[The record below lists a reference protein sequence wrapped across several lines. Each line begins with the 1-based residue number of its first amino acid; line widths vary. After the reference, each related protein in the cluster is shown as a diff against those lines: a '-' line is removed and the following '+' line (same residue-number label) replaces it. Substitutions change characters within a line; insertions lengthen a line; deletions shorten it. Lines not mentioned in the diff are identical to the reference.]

1 MGPLRAVH
9 HVMLTR
15 QRNRGFKIIAS
26 VLLVL
31 MVSAYFLPTSIEAY
45 RVQALESEIVGVL
58 EMANLTAGEGAAV
71 EFAEQ
76 GSVTIGDRVYKDER
90 LPQIADQFF
99 NESGDLVA
107 AAEAAVFLV
116 ASEMPTWVPGFM
128 LEQPGLTI
136 GLWVLSVLI
145 LLALVWNGMTWAF
158 ILVTLGAFIATIPFW
173 FGTAIYGRY
182 DSPPNIGVILGIAG
196 IAFLGITFALFTRLI
211 MLLLGSATPVF
222 AIAQSVVREAVRLK
236 ISVGFIVILVVV
248 LPLIPLGIDD
258 NEPLRYQ
265 LQTYLSRSI
274 SITFM
279 LLACMTLVLGCATV
293 AFEIRDRQIWQVM
306 TKPVSRLSYLFGKWV
321 GIVSINTVG
330 IITASIAIFI
340 SVEYMKTRPAQDA
353 LDELAVRSEV
363 LTARAGAMPVYK
375 TIAPKQLRELVD
387 SKIDDQAELNSSIV
401 RGEKSELETRA
412 RLARELAVEYS
423 ADQRKVAPGESKTMT
438 FTGLERTLK
447 DGSESRLRFLFHCG
461 ASDTH
466 EVYPVIFSFPKTG
479 DWTPM
484 QYVPTVGSFLRI
496 PSRMID
502 EDGSLQI
509 QIINA
514 SYDPDTEMFTPPRW
528 TLNWDIEDLEVLY
541 KVSDFE
547 MNFFRAMLIDWF
559 KLAFL
564 GVLAVSTGAFLSFP
578 VACMLSFAIFIAGS
592 IAPFL
597 GLSLD
602 QYAPTNYL
610 ELVIAAIAELV
621 NFMLNRFGEVKPAQ
635 MLVEGRLIPWSEVGL
650 ELFWLI
656 VIWSGVSL
664 AVGYLAFRRKEL
676 AIYSGQG

>member
-1 MGPLRAVH
+1 
-9 HVMLTR
+9 MLTW
-15 QRNRGFKIIAS
+15 QRRRGFKILVS
-26 VLLVL
+26 LLLTL
-31 MVSAYFLPTSIEAY
+31 MVSAYFLPTAIEAY
-45 RVQALESEIVGVL
+45 RVQSLEDEIMGVL
-58 EMANLTAGEGAAV
+58 EMANLAAGESAAV

-76 GSVTIGDRVYKDER
+76 GSVTIGDRVYKDDR
-90 LPQIADQFF
+90 LPQISDQFF
-99 NESGDLVA
+99 NDSGVLVA
-107 AAEAAVFLV
+107 AAEAAIFLV
-116 ASEMPTWVPGFM
+116 ASEMPTWIPSFM
-128 LEQPGLTI
+128 LEQPDLTI
-136 GLWVLSVLI
+136 GLWILSIVI

-158 ILVTLGAFIATIPFW
+158 ILVTLGAFALTVPFW
-173 FGTAIYGRY
+173 VGAAIYGRY
-182 DSPPNIGVILGIAG
+182 DSPPNFGMILGIAG
-196 IAFLGITFALFTRLI
+196 IAFLSITFALFTRLI
-211 MLLLGSATPVF
+211 MLLLGSPTPVF

-248 LPLIPLGIDD
+248 LPLLPLGIDD

-274 SITFM
+274 SVTFM

-306 TKPVSRLSYLFGKWV
+306 TKPVSRLSYLFGKWI

-330 IITASIAIFI
+330 MITASIAIFI

-363 LTARAGAMPVYK
+363 LTARAGTMPEYRR
-375 TIAPKQLRELVD
+375 IEPKQLRELVD
-387 SKIDDQAELNSSIV
+387 SKIDDQAELSASIV
-401 RGEKSELETRA
+401 RGDKTEIETRA
-412 RLARELAVEYS
+412 RLAKEFAIEFS
-423 ADQRKVAPGESKTMT
+423 ADQRKIAPGESKTMT
-438 FTGLERTLK
+438 FEGLKGTLK

-466 EVYPVIFSFPKTG
+466 EVYPVIFAFPKTG

-496 PSRMID
+496 PSKMID
-502 EDGSLQI
+502 EDGTLQI

-514 SYDPDTEMFTPPRW
+514 SYDSETEMFTPPRW
-528 TLNWDIEDLEVLY
+528 TLNWDIDDLEVLY

-547 MNFFRAMLIDWF
+547 MNFFRAMLIDLF

-597 GLSLD
+597 GLSLS

-610 ELVIAAIAELV
+610 ELVIASIAEVV
-621 NFMLNRFGEVKPAQ
+621 NFMLNRFGEVRPAQ

>member
-1 MGPLRAVH
+1 MGLFRAVH
-9 HVMLTR
+9 DYMLTR
-15 QRNRGFKIIAS
+15 QRTRGFKIIVS

-31 MVSAYFLPTSIEAY
+31 MVSAYFLPTSIEAF
-45 RVQALESEIVGVL
+45 RVQSLEREIVGIL

-99 NESGDLVA
+99 NDSGELIA
-107 AAEAAVFLV
+107 AAEAAMFLV
-116 ASEMPTWVPGFM
+116 ASEMPTWVPSFM
-128 LEQPGLTI
+128 LEQPDLAI
-136 GLWVLSVLI
+136 GLWILSALI
-145 LLALVWNGMTWAF
+145 ILALVWNGMTWAF
-158 ILVTLGAFIATIPFW
+158 VLVTLGASALTVPFW
-173 FGTAIYGRY
+173 IGAAIYGRY
-182 DSPPNIGVILGIAG
+182 DSPPNSGMILGIAG
-196 IAFLGITFALFTRLI
+196 IAFLSITFALFTRLI
-211 MLLLGSATPVF
+211 MLLLGAPTPVF

-236 ISVGFIVILVVV
+236 ISVGFIVVLVVV

-321 GIVSINTVG
+321 GIISINTVG
-330 IITASIAIFI
+330 IVTASIAIFI
-340 SVEYMKTRPAQDA
+340 SVEYMKTRPSQDA
-353 LDELAVRSEV
+353 IDELAVRSEV
-363 LTARAGAMPVYK
+363 LTARAGTMPKYK
-375 TIAPKQLRELVD
+375 TIGPKQLRELVD
-387 SKIDDQAELNSSIV
+387 SKIDDQAELSGSIV
-401 RGEKSELETRA
+401 RNERTELETRA
-412 RLARELAVEYS
+412 RLAKEFAIEFS
-423 ADQRKVAPGESKTMT
+423 ADQRKIAPGESKVVT
-438 FTGLERTLK
+438 FSGLKKTLK

-466 EVYPVIFSFPKTG
+466 EVYPVIFAFPKTG

-484 QYVPTVGSFLRI
+484 QYVPTVGSFLRV
-496 PSRMID
+496 PSRMVD
-502 EDGSLQI
+502 DDGTLRI

-514 SYDPDTEMFTPPRW
+514 SFDPETEMFTPPRW
-528 TLNWDIEDLEVLY
+528 TLNWDIDDLEVLY

-578 VACMLSFAIFIAGS
+578 VACMLSFAIFIAGT

-597 GLSLD
+597 GLSLA
-602 QYAPTNYL
+602 QYSPTNYL
-610 ELVIAAIAELV
+610 ELVIAMIAELV
-621 NFMLNRFGEVKPAQ
+621 NFMLNRFGEVRPAQ
-635 MLVEGRLIPWSEVGL
+635 MLVEGRLIPWTEVGL